1 MSETAEQEAFR
12 DLQLAIDDVLA
23 GVSEAKQLMGDLP
36 ADPAAFASLGLIQ
49 RTAARALLKCVE
61 QVQDL
66 LARALRMLSI
76 LEQVEV
82 AGLSPRAIAD
92 RAETL
97 GILDSS
103 DRWSALVRLR
113 NQLVHEYPLPDCN
126 NMPGFPTH
134 GPAQKICAPL
144 LSPLPTMP
152 RVA

>member
-12 DLQLAIDDVLA
+12 DLLLAIDDVLA

-36 ADPAAFASLGLIQ
+36 ADPAAFAALDLIQ

-66 LARALRMLSI
+66 LARALRTLLI

-103 DRWSALVRLR
+103 DRWCACAISLST
-113 NQLVHEYPLPDCN
+113 NIPYPDCN
-126 NMPGFPTH
+126 NMPGFRTH
-134 GPAQKICAPL
+134 GPARKICAPL
-144 LSPLPTMP
+144 PSPLPIMP
-152 RVA
+152 SVA